1 MCTTIGCGFDAE
13 PLFWSVFVGNSC
25 TRMLSGAVRADAV
38 VVGKELG
45 TVVSSGE
52 TPGDA
57 VAEIFSGSA
66 GD

>member
-1 MCTTIGCGFDAE
+1 
-13 PLFWSVFVGNSC
+13 
-25 TRMLSGAVRADAV
+25 MLSGAVRADAV

-52 TPGDA
+52 TTGDA